1 MAGTL
6 RLLYLRHEHELSLT
20 NGMIIETRNG
30 ETTISHNSLADQIA
44 DCEYHIAAAQMGYA
58 FFGFIAGRNSRE

>member
-1 MAGTL
+1 
-6 RLLYLRHEHELSLT
+6 
-20 NGMIIETRNG
+20 MIIETRNG

-44 DCEYHIAAAQMGYA
+44 DCEYHITIIFGMIACA